1 MFACSKAGHTA
12 LTLHV
17 IFVIH
22 IKYKHKNQLNK
33 LWNEVGM
40 AVPKSTQTRIAGM
53 VTYK

>member
-22 IKYKHKNQLNK
+22 IKYKHKNQLNCG
-33 LWNEVGM
+33 NEVGM
-40 AVPKSTQTRIAGM
+40 TVPKSTQTRIAGM